1 MAARWISARRARS
14 SNSSSASALPIPP
27 DFLEELRRR
36 LTLSS
41 VVAKRIRL
49 TKKGREFE
57 GLCPFHNE
65 KTPSFFVNDDKAFYH
80 CFGCGAHGDVLS
92 FVINTE
98 GLSFPEAV
106 ERLAGEAGLEVP
118 RTAMVDPAE
127 KARRA
132 DAEAAVEAA
141 CAWFQ
146 SQLRLP
152 VGRGAFDYLRDRG
165 VDEAALA
172 GFRLGFAPD
181 QRTALKSHLLKQGF
195 AEDVLLEGG
204 LLVKPEDGGAS
215 YDRFRGRVMF
225 PIADRRGRVI
235 AFGGRVMGDG
245 QPKYLNSPEGPLFH
259 KGRTLYAH
267 HLARE
272 AAAHHEPVIV
282 AEGYMDVVALHRAG
296 FRGAVAPL
304 GTALTEDQLAEL
316 WRLASEPVLCFDGDA
331 AGQRAASRSAVRAL
345 PLLAPG
351 KSLRFVTLPGGQD
364 PDDLVRQPGG
374 SVQFRELLAG
384 AAPLSEVLWATE
396 VARVPLDT
404 PERRADLRVRLRDHI
419 NHIGDRDV
427 RRFYAEDFKAREA
440 RLFDIGGS
448 RPMMPPRGGRAW
460 RGGRPVEPYERLRK
474 DRPDGLRQSA
484 VKIERLEAQALLA
497 SLVCHPELVDEF
509 HEALAAISFTDEALD
524 RLRAEIVHTLAAGP
538 GLDAA
543 GLQNHLAVR
552 GFSVTLANVLRPD
565 VYSHVR
571 HGRHNLSLEDAREWL
586 EGMLAH
592 RLSRLPPEELIAA
605 ERRATEAQTPEAWAQ
620 FRALLQQREEA
631 ETAADDSFELGR
643 HKRP

>member
-1 MAARWISARRARS
+1 M
-14 SNSSSASALPIPP
+14 PIPP

-41 VVAKRIRL
+41 VVAKRVRL

-118 RTAMVDPAE
+118 RSAAVDPAE
-127 KARRA
+127 RARRA
-132 DAEAAVEAA
+132 GAEAAVEAA

-146 SQLRLP
+146 SQLKLP
-152 VGRGAFDYLRDRG
+152 AGKAALDYLRGRQ
-165 VDEAALA
+165 VDDSQLA
-172 GFRLGFAPD
+172 GFRIGFAPD
-181 QRTALKSHLLKQGF
+181 QRTALKAHLLKQEF
-195 AEDVLLEGG
+195 AEDVLLEAG

-225 PIADRRGRVI
+225 PIADRRGRII

-272 AAAHHEPVIV
+272 AAAHGEPVIV

-316 WRLASEPVLCFDGDA
+316 WRLAAEPALCFDGDA
-331 AGQRAASRSAVRAL
+331 AGQRAAARAALRAL

-351 KSLRFVTLPGGQD
+351 KSLRFVTLPAGQD
-364 PDDLVRQPGG
+364 PDDVVGQPGG
-374 SVQFRELLAG
+374 TIQFRELLAG
-384 AAPLSEVLWATE
+384 AAPLSAVLWETE
-396 VARVPLDT
+396 RARAPLDT
-404 PERRADLRVRLRDHI
+404 PERRADFRVRLRDHI

-440 RLFDIGGS
+440 KLFDTGAGVPS
-448 RPMMPPRGGRAW
+448 HGRGGRGGRGGW
-460 RGGRPVEPYERLRK
+460 RFGRPVEPGERLRK
-474 DRPDGLRQSA
+474 DRPSGLRQSA
-484 VKIERLEAQALLA
+484 VRIDGLEACALLA
-497 SLVCHPELVDEF
+497 SLISHPILVDEF
-509 HEALAAISFTDEALD
+509 HEALAAISFVDEALD

-538 GLDAA
+538 GLDSA
-543 GLQNHLAVR
+543 GLQDHLAVR
-552 GFSVTLANVLRPD
+552 GFSVTLASVLRPD
-565 VYSHVR
+565 VYSRVR

-586 EGMLAH
+586 EGMLA
-592 RLSRLPPEELIAA
+592 RRMSRLPPEELIAA

-620 FRALLQQREEA
+620 FRALLEQRDAA
-631 ETAADDSFELGR
+631 ELDADDSFDLGR
-643 HKRP
+643 RKRL

>member
-1 MAARWISARRARS
+1 M
-14 SNSSSASALPIPP
+14 P
-27 DFLEELRRR
+27 RRR
-36 LTLSS
+36 S
-41 VVAKRIRL
+41 R
-49 TKKGREFE
+49 
-57 GLCPFHNE
+57 P
-65 KTPSFFVNDDKAFYH
+65 P
-80 CFGCGAHGDVLS
+80 
-92 FVINTE
+92 
-98 GLSFPEAV
+98 
-106 ERLAGEAGLEVP
+106 
-118 RTAMVDPAE
+118 
-127 KARRA
+127 
-132 DAEAAVEAA
+132 

-304 GTALTEDQLAEL
+304 GTALTEDQLARAVAARVRAGAVFSTATL
-316 WRLASEPVLCFDGDA
+316 PASAPLRARRCGRCRCWRRASRCASSPC
-331 AGQRAASRSAVRAL
+331 RAARIPTTWCASRAAACSFASCWPARRRSPRSCGRPRSPVSHSIRPSAGPICECGCA
-345 PLLAPG
+345 
-351 KSLRFVTLPGGQD
+351 
-364 PDDLVRQPGG
+364 
-374 SVQFRELLAG
+374 
-384 AAPLSEVLWATE
+384 
-396 VARVPLDT
+396 
-404 PERRADLRVRLRDHI
+404 DHI

-440 RLFDIGGS
+440 RLFDIGGQPADDAAAR
-448 RPMMPPRGGRAW
+448 RPGVARRAPGRA
-460 RGGRPVEPYERLRK
+460 L
-474 DRPDGLRQSA
+474 
-484 VKIERLEAQALLA
+484 
-497 SLVCHPELVDEF
+497 
-509 HEALAAISFTDEALD
+509 
-524 RLRAEIVHTLAAGP
+524 
-538 GLDAA
+538 
-543 GLQNHLAVR
+543 
-552 GFSVTLANVLRPD
+552 
-565 VYSHVR
+565 
-571 HGRHNLSLEDAREWL
+571 
-586 EGMLAH
+586 
-592 RLSRLPPEELIAA
+592 
-605 ERRATEAQTPEAWAQ
+605 
-620 FRALLQQREEA
+620 
-631 ETAADDSFELGR
+631 
-643 HKRP
+643 

>member
-1 MAARWISARRARS
+1 M
-14 SNSSSASALPIPP
+14 PIPP

-41 VVAKRIRL
+41 VVAKRVRL

-118 RTAMVDPAE
+118 RSAAVDPAE
-127 KARRA
+127 RARRA
-132 DAEAAVEAA
+132 GAEAAVEAA

-146 SQLRLP
+146 SQLKLP
-152 VGRGAFDYLRDRG
+152 AGKAALDYLRGRQ
-165 VDEAALA
+165 VDDSQLA
-172 GFRLGFAPD
+172 GFRIGFAPD
-181 QRTALKSHLLKQGF
+181 QRTALKAHLLKQEF
-195 AEDVLLEGG
+195 AEDVLLEAG

-225 PIADRRGRVI
+225 PIADRRGRII

-272 AAAHHEPVIV
+272 AAAHGEPVIV

-316 WRLASEPVLCFDGDA
+316 WRLAAEPALCFDGDA
-331 AGQRAASRSAVRAL
+331 AGQRAAARAALRAL

-351 KSLRFVTLPGGQD
+351 KSLRFVTLPAGQD
-364 PDDLVRQPGG
+364 PDDVVGQPGG
-374 SVQFRELLAG
+374 TIQFRELLAG
-384 AAPLSEVLWATE
+384 AAPLSAVLWETE
-396 VARVPLDT
+396 RARAPLDT
-404 PERRADLRVRLRDHI
+404 PERRADFRVRLRDHI

-440 RLFDIGGS
+440 KLGQRPASGS
-448 RPMMPPRGGRAW
+448 TKKRAFCAIKCRRSGTW
-460 RGGRPVEPYERLRK
+460 RADHWSQRSR
-474 DRPDGLRQSA
+474 GLR
-484 VKIERLEAQALLA
+484 
-497 SLVCHPELVDEF
+497 
-509 HEALAAISFTDEALD
+509 
-524 RLRAEIVHTLAAGP
+524 
-538 GLDAA
+538 
-543 GLQNHLAVR
+543 
-552 GFSVTLANVLRPD
+552 
-565 VYSHVR
+565 
-571 HGRHNLSLEDAREWL
+571 
-586 EGMLAH
+586 
-592 RLSRLPPEELIAA
+592 
-605 ERRATEAQTPEAWAQ
+605 
-620 FRALLQQREEA
+620 
-631 ETAADDSFELGR
+631 
-643 HKRP
+643 

>member
-1 MAARWISARRARS
+1 
-14 SNSSSASALPIPP
+14 LPIPP
-27 DFLEELRRR
+27 EFLEEIRRR

-41 VVAKRIRL
+41 VVGKRVRL
-49 TKKGREFE
+49 TKKGREHS

-65 KTPSFFVNDDKAFYH
+65 KTPSFTVNDDKAFYH

-118 RTAMVDPAE
+118 RTVALDPAE

-132 DAEAAVEAA
+132 GAEAAVEAA

-152 VGRGAFDYLRDRG
+152 AGKAAFDYLRGRG
-165 VDEAALA
+165 VDEIALA
-172 GFRLGFAPD
+172 SFRIGFAPD
-181 QRTALKSHLLKQGF
+181 LRTALKAHLLKQDF
-195 AEDVLLEGG
+195 AEDVLLEAG

-235 AFGGRVMGDG
+235 AFGGRVLGDG

-272 AAAHHEPVIV
+272 AAAQSEPVIV

-296 FRGAVAPL
+296 FHGAVAPL

-316 WRLASEPVLCFDGDA
+316 WRLAPEPVLCFDGDA
-331 AGQRAASRSAVRAL
+331 AGQRAAARAAVRAL

-374 SVQFRELLAG
+374 SVQFRDLLAG

-396 VARVPLDT
+396 VARLPLDT
-404 PERRADLRVRLRDHI
+404 PERRADMRVRLRDHI

-427 RRFYAEDFKAREA
+427 RRFYAEDFAAREA
-440 RLFDIGGS
+440 RLFEFGS
-448 RPMMPPRGGRAW
+448 RRPTASPRGGRAW
-460 RGGRPVEPYERLRK
+460 RGGRPPEPYERLRK
-474 DRPDGLRQSA
+474 DRPSGLRQSA
-484 VKIERLEAQALLA
+484 AMIERLEALALLA
-497 SLVCHPELVDEF
+497 SVVTYPELIEEF
-509 HEALAAISFTDEALD
+509 HEALAAISFMDEALD

-543 GLQNHLAVR
+543 GLQNHLAER
-552 GFSVTLANVLRPD
+552 GFSVTLATVLRPD

-571 HGRHNLSLEDAREWL
+571 HGRHNVSPGDAREWL

-605 ERRATEAQTPEAWAQ
+605 QQRATEAQTPEAWAQ

-631 ETAADDSFELGR
+631 EAAADDAFDLGR
-643 HKRP
+643 RKRP

>member
-1 MAARWISARRARS
+1 
-14 SNSSSASALPIPP
+14 LPIPP

-41 VVAKRIRL
+41 VVAKRVRL
-49 TKKGREFE
+49 AKKGREFE

-118 RTAMVDPAE
+118 RSAAVDPAE
-127 KARRA
+127 RARRA
-132 DAEAAVEAA
+132 GAEAAVEAA

-146 SQLRLP
+146 SQLKLP
-152 VGRGAFDYLRDRG
+152 AGKTALDYLRGRQ
-165 VDEAALA
+165 VDDTQLA
-172 GFRLGFAPD
+172 GFRIGFAPD
-181 QRTALKSHLLKQGF
+181 QRTALKAHLIKQDF
-195 AEDVLLEGG
+195 PEDALLEAG

-272 AAAHHEPVIV
+272 AAAHGEPVIV

-316 WRLASEPVLCFDGDA
+316 WRLAAEPALCFDGDA
-331 AGQRAASRSAVRAL
+331 AGQRAAARAALRAL

-351 KSLRFVTLPGGQD
+351 RSLRFVTLPAGQD
-364 PDDLVRQPGG
+364 PDDVVGQPGG
-374 SVQFRELLAG
+374 TIQFRELLAG
-384 AAPLSEVLWATE
+384 AAPLSAVLWETE
-396 VARVPLDT
+396 RARVPLDT
-404 PERRADLRVRLRDHI
+404 PERRADFRVRLRDHI

-440 RLFDIGGS
+440 KLFETGAVAPSHG
-448 RPMMPPRGGRAW
+448 RGGRGGW
-460 RGGRPVEPYERLRK
+460 RFGRPVEPGERLRK
-474 DRPDGLRQSA
+474 DRPSGLRQSA
-484 VKIERLEAQALLA
+484 VRIDGLEACALLA
-497 SLVCHPELVDEF
+497 SLISHPILVDEF
-509 HEALAAISFTDEALD
+509 HEALAAISFVDEALD

-538 GLDAA
+538 GLDST
-543 GLQNHLAVR
+543 GLQDHLAVR
-552 GFSVTLANVLRPD
+552 GFSVTLASVLRPD
-565 VYSHVR
+565 VYSRVR

-586 EGMLAH
+586 EGMLA
-592 RLSRLPPEELIAA
+592 RRMSRLPPEELIAA

-620 FRALLQQREEA
+620 FRALLEQRDAA
-631 ETAADDSFELGR
+631 ELDADDSFDLGR
-643 HKRP
+643 RKRL